1 MTPKNQ
7 YGNKKN
13 KWIYVGI
20 LSVLAI
26 VGLLGLL
33 KGLGPQRAEE
43 SEQELV
49 VYCAAGIRKPV
60 AEAVDDYTKEY
71 GQAIRPEYDSS
82 GALEKRLQLEAKYGT
97 PRADLYIPANIFF
110 AEKAAAEGLTKEH
123 LPLARFRLV
132 LAVQPGFDR
141 PITCLDDLLQ
151 HKVSFVMCNP
161 EAAVGKFTQKMLTK
175 AGKFEALDK
184 AKKSTF
190 PTVVGAGNAIQTAQD
205 VQAGFIWDITA
216 KQFNLQII
224 ELPELKEA
232 ISSTSINLVQTT
244 SNPAAALRF
253 ARYLAAPEKGNHNF
267 ATHHFIPIAGDAW
280 AEVPQLT
287 FFCGG
292 VNKAAVEQTLREFE
306 QREGVQIRSQFAGCG
321 SLVSTMKS
329 IKSADPGDGYPD
341 VYMTCDKT
349 FYDMV
354 RDDFGMGR
362 DVSTTDV
369 IILVRKDNP
378 KNIQSLEDLARPNV
392 RFGTT
397 DPKMSTLGFL
407 SWKILAAQGLKEAVR
422 DNAIVTTPTA
432 HELVTQ
438 MVSHPKLDAVLVYVA
453 NCREAKETCEL
464 IPIDHPLAR
473 ATQNIGMAN
482 KTPYPALTERL
493 INALHAT
500 EKSKKRFLGSG
511 FQWIGPETDG

>member
-1 MTPKNQ
+1 MSAERS
-7 YGNKKN
+7 YVGKKN
-13 KWIYVGI
+13 RWVHIGLASI
-20 LSVLAI
+20 LVIAVL
-26 VGLLGLL
+26 LLLL
-33 KGLGPQRAEE
+33 KSVRPKVSVTEDE
-43 SEQELV
+43 IV
-49 VYCAAGIRKPV
+49 VYCAAGIRLPV
-60 AEAVDDYTKEY
+60 EDAANAYIKEY
-71 GQAIRPEYDSS
+71 GLPIRLEYESS
-82 GALEKRLQLEAKYGT
+82 GGLEKRLQLEAKYGK
-97 PRADLYIPANIFF
+97 PKAHLYIPANDFF
-110 AEKAAAEGLTKEH
+110 AQKTAAAGLTDEH
-123 LPLARFRLV
+123 LPLARFKLV
-132 LAVQPGFDR
+132 LATRKDVDLNVSK
-141 PITCLDDLLQ
+141 LDDLLAQ
-151 HKVSFVMCNP
+151 EIPFVMCNQ
-161 EAAVGKFTQKMLTK
+161 EAAVGRITAKTLQALGKFTD
-175 AGKFEALDK
+175 LDK

-190 PTVVGAGNAIQTAQD
+190 TTVVEAGNAIKTAQD
-205 VQAGFIWDITA
+205 VQAGFIWDTTA
-216 KQFNLQII
+216 HQFDLQII
-224 ELPELKEA
+224 ELPELNDTV
-232 ISSTSINLVQTT
+232 STTSINLVTAAQDT
-244 SNPAAALRF
+244 AAALRF
-253 ARYLAAPEKGNHNF
+253 ARYLAAPEKGNLF
-267 ATHHFIPIAGDAW
+267 FERYHFEPIAGDAW
-280 AEVPQLT
+280 AEVPQLN

-292 VNKAAVEQTLREFE
+292 VNRAAVEQSLREFE
-306 QREGVQIRSQFAGCG
+306 EREGVQIRSQFAGCG

-329 IKSADPGDGYPD
+329 IKSADPTDGYPD
-341 VYMTCDKT
+341 LYLTCDKT
-349 FYDMV
+349 FYEMV
-354 RDDFGMGR
+354 QANFGVGR

-378 KNIQSLEDLARPNV
+378 KNIQSLEDLARAGIG
-392 RFGTT
+392 FGTT

-407 SWKILAAQGLKEAVR
+407 SWKILAAKGLKEAVR